1 MGATLS
7 STSISAIL
15 KEFYLGPIVSQLNN
29 EILAIE
35 VFQKGSIDWQGKKAI
50 IPVKVGR
57 NTGVH
62 FLDESVPL
70 PTAGSQLYADLII
83 TARFVYGRFS
93 VSGPLIESA
102 KSSAGAFVTAIDG
115 EMSGLVDDVKNAA
128 NKAMFDGG
136 DVIGYVWDKA
146 NNANHQYSGALTSAD
161 GTAFTLGV
169 AAAKAQLVRLD
180 TYAAVGIATQV
191 NAITETF
198 ITFDALVDT
207 SAVPAGVVMA
217 VVLPALSTIKYGVA
231 TAWNREPS
239 GIMANLSNQI
249 HHGADR
255 TTATGSPQLQSVHKV
270 VNPATD
276 LFAILSLR
284 SMQRVIDEVNVQSGK
299 KPDLILCNDLMQVE
313 YSSILQGS
321 TAQNLFVPTD
331 KNSDLYAGFNRLF
344 YNGIEIKS
352 SRHCPKGLFFFLSS
366 KVSWKLCVLGDGG
379 FMDEDG
385 SVIFR
390 VPDRD
395 EYEGT
400 WRWYY
405 NLVSTEPHANG
416 VLCAILF

>member
-1 MGATLS
+1 M
-7 STSISAIL
+7 
-15 KEFYLGPIVSQLNN
+15 
-29 EILAIE
+29 
-35 VFQKGSIDWQGKKAI
+35 
-50 IPVKVGR
+50 
-57 NTGVH
+57 
-62 FLDESVPL
+62 
-70 PTAGSQLYADLII
+70 
-83 TARFVYGRFS
+83 
-93 VSGPLIESA
+93 IESA

-136 DVIGYVWDKA
+136 DVIGYVWTKA
-146 NNANHQYSGALTSAD
+146 NAASHQYSGALTNAD
-161 GTAFTLGV
+161 GSAFTLAV
-169 AAAKAQLVRLD
+169 PAATATLVRMD
-180 TYAAVGIATQV
+180 TYATVGIATQV
-191 NAITETF
+191 DVITENF
-198 ITFDALVDT
+198 ITFNALVDT
-207 SAVPAGVVMA
+207 SLVPAGVVMA
-217 VVLPALSTIKYGVA
+217 VVLPALSTLKYGVA
-231 TAWNREPS
+231 TAWNREPA
-239 GIMANLSNQI
+239 GIMANLSNQV

-255 TTATGSPQLQSVHKV
+255 TTATGAPELQSVHKV
-270 VNPATD
+270 VDPATD
-276 LFAILSLR
+276 LFATLSLR
-284 SMQRVIDEVNVQSGK
+284 SMQKVIDEVNVQSGK

-416 VLCAILF
+416 VLCAISF

>member
-1 MGATLS
+1 
-7 STSISAIL
+7 
-15 KEFYLGPIVSQLNN
+15 
-29 EILAIE
+29 
-35 VFQKGSIDWQGKKAI
+35 
-50 IPVKVGR
+50 
-57 NTGVH
+57 
-62 FLDESVPL
+62 
-70 PTAGSQLYADLII
+70 
-83 TARFVYGRFS
+83 
-93 VSGPLIESA
+93 
-102 KSSAGAFVTAIDG
+102 
-115 EMSGLVDDVKNAA
+115 
-128 NKAMFDGG
+128 
-136 DVIGYVWDKA
+136 
-146 NNANHQYSGALTSAD
+146 
-161 GTAFTLGV
+161 
-169 AAAKAQLVRLD
+169 
-180 TYAAVGIATQV
+180 
-191 NAITETF
+191 
-198 ITFDALVDT
+198 
-207 SAVPAGVVMA
+207 MA
-217 VVLPALSTIKYGVA
+217 VVLPALSTLKYGVA
-231 TAWNREPS
+231 TAWNREPA
-239 GIMANLSNQI
+239 GIMANLSNQV

-255 TTATGSPQLQSVHKV
+255 TTATGAPELQSVHKV
-270 VNPATD
+270 VDPATD
-276 LFAILSLR
+276 LFATLSLR
-284 SMQRVIDEVNVQSGK
+284 SMQKVIDEVNVQSGK

-416 VLCAILF
+416 VLCAISF

>member
-57 NTGVH
+57 NTGVQ

-136 DVIGYVWDKA
+136 DVIGYVWDKV
-146 NNANHQYSGALTSAD
+146 NNINHQYSGATTNAD
-161 GTAFTLGV
+161 GSAFTLGV
-169 AAAKAQLVRLD
+169 LAAQAALVRMD
-180 TYAAVGIATQV
+180 TYAVVGVPRQV
-191 NAITETF
+191 DAIDEKF
-198 ITFDALVDT
+198 ITFNLAIDT
-207 SAVPAGVVMA
+207 SLLPAGVVCA
-217 VVLPALSTIKYGVA
+217 VVIPTGSTLKYGVA
-231 TAWNREPS
+231 TGWNREPA
-239 GIMANLSNQI
+239 GIMANLSNQT

-270 VNPATD
+270 VDPTTD
-276 LFAILSLR
+276 LFATLSLR

-416 VLCAILF
+416 VLCAVTF

>member
-57 NTGVH
+57 NTGVQ

-136 DVIGYVWDKA
+136 DVIGYVWTKA
-146 NNANHQYSGALTSAD
+146 NAASHQYSGALTNAD
-161 GTAFTLGV
+161 GSAFTLAV
-169 AAAKAQLVRLD
+169 PAATATLVRMD
-180 TYAAVGIATQV
+180 TYATVGIATQV
-191 NAITETF
+191 DVITENF
-198 ITFDALVDT
+198 ITFNALVDT
-207 SAVPAGVVMA
+207 SLVPAGVVMA
-217 VVLPALSTIKYGVA
+217 VVLPALSTLKYGVA
-231 TAWNREPS
+231 TAWNREPA
-239 GIMANLSNQI
+239 GIMANLSNQV

-255 TTATGSPQLQSVHKV
+255 TTATGAPELQSVHKV
-270 VNPATD
+270 VDPATD
-276 LFAILSLR
+276 LFATLSLR
-284 SMQRVIDEVNVQSGK
+284 SMQKVIDEVNVQSGK

-416 VLCAILF
+416 VLCAVTF